1 MYRSTP
7 LALAFLLAVPA
18 VAQSAPEPHRKYLE
32 ATSNYL
38 KAETVDLSA
47 LPEPPRPGSL
57 AAEADL
63 ETILQVQAWRT
74 EAQVEFAKLV
84 DRMDAF
90 EGAEA
95 MGAWFT
101 RDRLPA
107 CAKLLEEAMGDGEAM
122 NMVAKLKYK
131 RLRPPFQDPRVQ
143 PCTPV
148 QKPGT
153 WVPPASFYSYPSG
166 HATSIFILAD
176 LYGELAPDRAAAAQA
191 WAHRAAWGRMI
202 AGVHFPSD
210 DVGGR
215 ILAGISVAAMK
226 ANPAFRA
233 ALARCRA
240 EIQAVRGQ

>member
-1 MYRSTP
+1 MHRSTSLAMAIL
-7 LALAFLLAVPA
+7 LALPTF
-18 VAQSAPEPHRKYLE
+18 AQTAPEPHRKYLE

-38 KAETVDLSA
+38 KAETVDLRA
-47 LPEPPRPGSL
+47 LPAPPQPGSL

-74 EAQVEFAKLV
+74 DAQVAFAKEV

-95 MGAWFT
+95 LGAWFT
-101 RDRLPA
+101 RERLPVTA
-107 CAKLLEEAMGDGEAM
+107 RLLEQAMGDGEAL

-143 PCTPV
+143 PCAPV

-166 HATSIFILAD
+166 HATSIFILAAIYAD
-176 LYGELAPDRAAAAQA
+176 LVPDRAEAVQA

-215 ILAGISVAAMK
+215 ILAGIAVSTLK

-233 ALARCRA
+233 ALERCRA
-240 EIQAVRGQ
+240 EIKAVRN